1 LISFEHVFKSYG
13 SHQVLIDVSERIEP
27 GEKVVIIGASGSGK
41 TTLIRCINGLTAV
54 DQGQVFVEDVAVHS
68 ASTSLSA
75 IRRKVGFV
83 FQHFNL
89 FPHMTALQ
97 NITFAPTELKLMP
110 RVEAERV
117 GMQLLE
123 RVGMADR
130 AGAVPGQ
137 LSGGQKQRVAIAR
150 ALAMDPE
157 LLLFDEPTSALDPE
171 LVGEVLGVIRG
182 LAEEGRTMLLVTHE
196 LGFAYHVATRV
207 IFLADGTIHEQGT
220 PDEVLKHPRRERTQV
235 FLARHKEFSL

>member
-1 LISFEHVFKSYG
+1 LIRFERVSKSYG
-13 SHQVLIDVSERIEP
+13 SHRVLIDVSERIEQ

-54 DQGQVFVEDVAVHS
+54 DQGQVFVEDVPVHS
-68 ASTSLSA
+68 ASTSLA
-75 IRRKVGFV
+75 TIRRKVGFV

-97 NITFAPTELKLMP
+97 NITFAPIELKLM
-110 RVEAERV
+110 RRSEAEQL

-150 ALAMDPE
+150 ALAMQPKVM
-157 LLLFDEPTSALDPE
+157 LFDEPTSALDPE
-171 LVGEVLGVIRG
+171 MIKEVLDVMKQ
-182 LAEEGRTMLLVTHE
+182 LAREGMTMLVITHE
-196 LGFAYHVATRV
+196 MAFAREVADRILFMDAGQIV
-207 IFLADGTIHEQGT
+207 ESGT
-220 PDEVLKHPRRERTQV
+220 PDHFFTDPRQERTRL
-235 FLARHKEFSL
+235 FLSKIL